1 MRRLSSSSWLLCF
14 LLCACDCNGASKT
27 QRAEQ
32 PARAAAPAAPA
43 APKSTVAA
51 ERLRAFFPDTIA
63 GFTAPEPAK
72 PQTMPLNHGVGTWTI
87 TRRTYEQGPKT
98 LIVEVSDVLHA
109 GAMSQLVQSQQGAK
123 RSNENQTFRGEPVA
137 GFPALIQWNKR
148 EKMAG
153 AAVLVAGRVLV
164 TVKVDPTENDEPAVA
179 IASSLPLDQFAK
191 LVIAAAAEERGEPVP
206 ATDDVPVKAT
216 PAAAEPATEKT
227 AEHAEQPAQPAAK
240 PEAVKP

>member
-1 MRRLSSSSWLLCF
+1 MRRLSSSSWLLCV
-14 LLCACDCNGASKT
+14 LLCACDCNGAGKT

-32 PARAAAPAAPA
+32 AAPAPAPAAPA
-43 APKSTVAA
+43 APKSTVAG
-51 ERLRAFFPDTIA
+51 ERLRAFFPNTIA

-72 PQTMPLNHGVGTWTI
+72 AQVMPLNHGVGTWTI

-98 LIVEVSDVLHA
+98 LILEVSDVLHA
-109 GAMSQLVQSQQGAK
+109 GTMSQLVASQQGAK

-153 AAVLVAGRVLV
+153 VAMLVQDRVLV

-206 ATDDVPVKAT
+206 ATDDVPVQAAK
-216 PAAAEPATEKT
+216 PAAAEPAAEKP
-227 AEHAEQPAQPAAK
+227 AERPAAK